1 MLNKCPP
8 ALGKA
13 CLATLAT
20 CFGSVQL
27 TLLVAGFRFGLG
39 EQAGKSGVI
48 QPGVGLAPSGQLLF
62 QRVLLLSE
70 LCEALGFVLRLLGE
84 LCLLALGGMTAFYG
98 LVALLVGTLLANF

>member
-1 MLNKCPP
+1 MFSKCPP
-8 ALGKA
+8 GLGEA
-13 CLATLAT
+13 RFATLAV

-27 TLLVAGFRFGLG
+27 TLLVAGFRVGLG
-39 EQAGKSGVI
+39 EQAGKCGVI

-70 LCEALGFVLRLLGE
+70 LFETLDFVLRLLGE

-98 LVALLVGTLLANF
+98 LVALLVGTLLASF